1 MHFLCYYKNVVGL
14 GNVCIAEYA
23 FMYPYKR
30 SYLQVRSTLVKQKVC
45 ALTQSCKSTNT
56 VMTLTY

>member
-1 MHFLCYYKNVVGL
+1 MRPLPYLCISFVTTKMIVGV

-30 SYLQVRSTLVKQKVC
+30 SYLQVRSTLVKFVLSLSLVRVQK
-45 ALTQSCKSTNT
+45 S
-56 VMTLTY
+56 